1 MTLLPLA
8 WLAAATLTAGW
19 QKVFADDPRLSRAAD
34 MQVMGV
40 AFHPD
45 GLLAQFVQK
54 QGAEILWAQIRPMAR
69 VFGQVIHRRAQKR
82 AYMVLPQLGRRGIA
96 ARTRGNPLGQ
106 GDQVAQTVGQGA
118 GQAIP
123 DQRRDQVQPVG
134 QPFRPGLAQRVP
146 P

>member
-1 MTLLPLA
+1 
-8 WLAAATLTAGW
+8 
-19 QKVFADDPRLSRAAD
+19 
-34 MQVMGV
+34 MGI

-54 QGAEILWAQIRPMAR
+54 QGAEILCAQIRPMSR
-69 VFGQVIHRRAQKR
+69 VFRQVIHRRAQKQ

-96 ARTRGNPLGQ
+96 ARTGGNPLGQ
-106 GDQVAQTVGQGA
+106 GDQVAQPVRQGA
-118 GQAIP
+118 GRAVL

-146 P
+146 L